1 MEEVSLNNDILI
13 ILSELINQNKN
24 MSIIKIRCCLHNEI
38 QDYFDFHLFLFM
50 TVKHI

>member
-24 MSIIKIRCCLHNEI
+24 MSIIKIINKM
-38 QDYFDFHLFLFM
+38 LFA
-50 TVKHI
+50 